1 MSSVKAGTS
10 LIITRPTSGTRVEA
24 GLFDYRDRREEVEDA
39 ETHTNTHTYTLHLFY
54 EGEGQKIYCTKFP
67 SSACPLE
74 KVDCRIQGRTLRR
87 KREESNGKC
96 LLERVRGTGKKWS
109 IWPEF

>member
-39 ETHTNTHTYTLHLFY
+39 ETHTNTHTHTPYICFMR
-54 EGEGQKIYCTKFP
+54 GRDRKFTAL
-67 SSACPLE
+67 SSQAVPVLW
-74 KVDCRIQGRTLRR
+74 
-87 KREESNGKC
+87 KR
-96 LLERVRGTGKKWS
+96 
-109 IWPEF
+109 